1 MPRKRSAPQLK
12 GRTMKQRGTLTPGA
26 LILIPVLLLAGCG
39 ISGPADVSGLRG
51 IVGTELA
58 GVRGATQADQR
69 RIDRTVV
76 GLCAAAVWT
85 RSEFVKHGERGHD

>member
-1 MPRKRSAPQLK
+1 
-12 GRTMKQRGTLTPGA
+12 MKQRGALTPGA

-39 ISGPADVSGLRG
+39 TSAPADVSGIRG

-76 GLCAAAVWT
+76 GLCAASVWT
-85 RSEFVKHGERGHD
+85 HAECARHGGRGDD